1 MPSARVALYEQLR
14 AKPAPYELG
23 MDQPLRCRVRGFL
36 RAHVR
41 DGPHKGLANFLM
53 VHYEVIR
60 HDVLIIGAGGA
71 GHLP

>member
-1 MPSARVALYEQLR
+1 MPVARVALYEQLR
-14 AKPAPYELG
+14 AKPASHELG
-23 MDQPLRCRVRGFL
+23 LGQPLLCRLRGLL

-41 DGPHKGLANFLM
+41 DGPHTGLANYLM
-53 VHYEVIR
+53 VHYEIIR